1 MTQYVVSLLLLAPSL
16 FLTRKYSATYIA
28 VLPVHLILEK
38 SLILLKTSL
47 HIDFWHICGIG
58 YSTEYFFKN
67 AYIWNI
73 SLYIQCLTWNIY
85 IYIYIYIYIHPH
97 RKSNSFLS
105 RNPPKKYGI
114 FSRHPLLFFFKM
126 PFNSQPLNREKRG
139 GFPLSSSRIFS
150 KVAGLGPLPRMFS
163 WGFSVFLLNQPFTSI
178 YESTIDTSLGNTLW
192 DFPMQRQPVSHYLH
206 NSSTTQSCFS
216 IATFK

>member
-38 SLILLKTSL
+38 SLMLLKTSL

-85 IYIYIYIYIHPH
+85 IYIYIFIPTE
-97 RKSNSFLS
+97 KVTPSFPEIPQ
-105 RNPPKKYGI
+105 RNMAYSHVTPP
-114 FSRHPLLFFFKM
+114 FFFKM

-163 WGFSVFLLNQPFTSI
+163 WGFSVFLLNQPFISI
-178 YESTIDTSLGNTLW
+178 YKSTIDTSLGNTLW

>member
-38 SLILLKTSL
+38 SLMLLKTSL

-85 IYIYIYIYIHPH
+85 IYIYIYIHPH

-114 FSRHPLLFFFKM
+114 FSRHPLLFF
-126 PFNSQPLNREKRG
+126 
-139 GFPLSSSRIFS
+139 S
-150 KVAGLGPLPRMFS
+150 KC
-163 WGFSVFLLNQPFTSI
+163 
-178 YESTIDTSLGNTLW
+178 
-192 DFPMQRQPVSHYLH
+192 H
-206 NSSTTQSCFS
+206 S
-216 IATFK
+216 IANPWTGKKEGGSHFQVPEFLVK